1 MIQSCGDAFR
11 LLRSF
16 MFSAE
21 VDHSGKEKAIKA
33 TLFSGKRKEI
43 RIVLQQRNHKII
55 MTVFSISAM
64 ILA

>member
-1 MIQSCGDAFR
+1 
-11 LLRSF
+11 